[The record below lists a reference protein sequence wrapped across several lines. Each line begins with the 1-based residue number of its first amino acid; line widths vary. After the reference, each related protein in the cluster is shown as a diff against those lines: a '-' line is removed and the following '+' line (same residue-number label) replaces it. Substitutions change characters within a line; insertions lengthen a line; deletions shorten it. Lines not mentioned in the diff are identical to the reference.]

1 MLIMQDALP
10 LFKSFL
16 KPVSLK
22 QRARQLVLRCVIA
35 FLMHLGKMSASRVAG
50 AVRTDARHRAQV
62 SRFLGRRYW
71 RRCDLLGQ
79 LRAQLLEMEARQGT
93 FVFDI
98 DQTYCSQQGKLT
110 ENTII
115 RGEKTKRPKKNKKK
129 QKKYAQRSSHCFV
142 MGLLITPSGMRLP
155 FSVSYYTEAYCKA
168 KKIAYRKQTE
178 LAAQLIRQL
187 PLPPEARVVVLG
199 DTAFDAKAIRTACE
213 ESKFSWIVPINPERV
228 LAGEKP
234 RPKVS
239 SLSEDLTAD
248 QMVCLKV
255 HPGKGKYVD
264 YRRISRYRIG
274 PKFKPRTYYVH
285 EESRDVHSVG
295 KVRLFFSTTKA
306 PAQGHRV
313 EVQKTLMTNDA
324 KLILRDVIELYQ
336 LRWQIELFFK
346 EAQIYTWFASLPLQ
360 EVREG
365 GNLGHALP
373 GDVRLFGVDSS
384 AQIETESAEEERE
397 GVVANSANLR
407 IGPGRASGSRTARTE
422 ATGGEDGDTH
432 RAKSACQAAP
442 AVTSQGVPRGDLIGG
457 SQKAQ
462 LQNSFNRGLCARLLR
477 VLGS

>member
-50 AVRTDARHRAQV
+50 AVRTAARHRAQV

-115 RGEKTKRPKKNKKK
+115 RGEKTNAPKKNKKK

-187 PLPPEARVVVLG
+187 PLPPEAHVVVL
-199 DTAFDAKAIRTACE
+199 
-213 ESKFSWIVPINPERV
+213 ERHR
-228 LAGEKP
+228 L
-234 RPKVS
+234 
-239 SLSEDLTAD
+239 
-248 QMVCLKV
+248 
-255 HPGKGKYVD
+255 
-264 YRRISRYRIG
+264 RR
-274 PKFKPRTYYVH
+274 
-285 EESRDVHSVG
+285 
-295 KVRLFFSTTKA
+295 
-306 PAQGHRV
+306 QGHPHC
-313 EVQKTLMTNDA
+313 
-324 KLILRDVIELYQ
+324 LRGTQV
-336 LRWQIELFFK
+336 
-346 EAQIYTWFASLPLQ
+346 
-360 EVREG
+360 
-365 GNLGHALP
+365 
-373 GDVRLFGVDSS
+373 
-384 AQIETESAEEERE
+384 
-397 GVVANSANLR
+397 
-407 IGPGRASGSRTARTE
+407 
-422 ATGGEDGDTH
+422 
-432 RAKSACQAAP
+432 
-442 AVTSQGVPRGDLIGG
+442 
-457 SQKAQ
+457 
-462 LQNSFNRGLCARLLR
+462 
-477 VLGS
+477 

>member
-22 QRARQLVLRCVIA
+22 QQARQLVLRCVIA

-115 RGEKTKRPKKNKKK
+115 RGEKTKRPKKSKKK

-142 MGLLITPSGMRLP
+142 MGLLITPSGIRLP

-187 PLPPEARVVVLG
+187 PLPPEVRVVVLG

-213 ESKFSWIVPINPERV
+213 ERKFSWIVPINPERV

-248 QMVCLKV
+248 QMVCLQV

-324 KLILRDVIELYQ
+324 KLTLRDVIELYQ

-346 EAQIYTWFASLPLQ
+346 ELKSTLGLHHYRFKEFEKAETWVTLCLVTFVYL
-360 EVREG
+360 EWIRG
-365 GNLGHALP
+365 
-373 GDVRLFGVDSS
+373 
-384 AQIETESAEEERE
+384 
-397 GVVANSANLR
+397 AN
-407 IGPGRASGSRTARTE
+407 
-422 ATGGEDGDTH
+422 
-432 RAKSACQAAP
+432 
-442 AVTSQGVPRGDLIGG
+442 
-457 SQKAQ
+457 
-462 LQNSFNRGLCARLLR
+462 
-477 VLGS
+477 